1 MTDDTTRSTQAR
13 DDERTPGSAPY
24 GPNLRTSADA
34 TPDEEDPTAAPSEQP
49 GAGVTDVQ
57 GQPLAGSSHGGAMGS

>member
-1 MTDDTTRSTQAR
+1 MTEDTMRPAKAR
-13 DDERTPGSAPY
+13 DDEHTPGSAPY

-34 TPDEEDPTAAPSEQP
+34 EADDENPSAAPAEEP
-49 GAGVTDVQ
+49 AAGVTDVQ

>member
-1 MTDDTTRSTQAR
+1 MTDDTMRPARTR
-13 DDERTPGSAPY
+13 DDDHTPGSAPY
-24 GPNLRTSADA
+24 GPNLRTSADTA
-34 TPDEEDPTAAPSEQP
+34 REEEDSTAAPSEQP

>member
-1 MTDDTTRSTQAR
+1 MTDDTMRPAQAR
-13 DDERTPGSAPY
+13 DDDQTPGSAPY
-24 GPNLRTSADA
+24 GPNLRTSAGPE
-34 TPDEEDPTAAPSEQP
+34 PDEDNPTAAPSEEP